1 MNRHLGSVLI
11 KPNSHCK
18 VWWACDK
25 CPEGFPHMWVAT
37 VKNRTHGTG
46 CPFCSGTA
54 VCQHN
59 SLATRAPQVAL
70 LWDAKKNH
78 PMSPDQVTACS
89 HMRAHWKCSVCLHQ
103 WQAAVKQKTR
113 SKTGCPNCAKANAG
127 RKADGTRQK
136 HPTFA
141 NTKHA
146 LLEQWDHDRN
156 RANGDF
162 PANTTLRSN
171 KLIWWCCQGCPN
183 GKVHSWQAQAASR
196 TLGRGCPFCAGQ
208 KLCVCNSLETICPDI
223 AADFDSQANGVS
235 AADVTSSTKIKY
247 SWLSDQ
253 PEAKKRSVNQRT
265 LYTRRQVKT
274 VRRRT

>member
-1 MNRHLGSVLI
+1 
-11 KPNSHCK
+11 
-18 VWWACDK
+18 
-25 CPEGFPHMWVAT
+25 MWVAT

-141 NTKHA
+141 NVKHA

-156 RANGDF
+156 RRMETSLQIQHYEATNSFGG
-162 PANTTLRSN
+162 AAKVVQKARCTAGKLRQPHVP
-171 KLIWWCCQGCPN
+171 LAE
-183 GKVHSWQAQAASR
+183 VALFV
-196 TLGRGCPFCAGQ
+196 LGRS
-208 KLCVCNSLETICPDI
+208 CVC
-223 AADFDSQANGVS
+223 A
-235 AADVTSSTKIKY
+235 
-247 SWLSDQ
+247 
-253 PEAKKRSVNQRT
+253 T
-265 LYTRRQVKT
+265 L
-274 VRRRT
+274 